1 VRSLLQRLLAV
12 KYYLRSL
19 LVRPRGDIWL
29 FYINRHQTFEGN
41 IRALWNYCNAR
52 GQVQT
57 YLIDYRG
64 EGRPAGVSEAQYVPG
79 DSQREVYLRL
89 RCRYCFISHSQR
101 LALGKFALV
110 PSSRLVNLWHGIP
123 IKAIGNLDERFT
135 ARQFRREFRKS
146 KRIDLFSVA
155 SVLERSIIAGAF
167 VSEAKKVKVFGLP
180 RNDSLGMPH
189 ADLPAAGQQLVMQA
203 RAAKS
208 GRRFIL
214 YAPTFRDYD
223 RDSVGLSKQD
233 LAWLEPLL
241 QNNNALLG
249 IRPHPRDLD
258 LYREL
263 IDSSPHIVDCS
274 QSVYDDVSCLMR
286 EVDLLIS
293 DFSSIWVDYLLLD
306 RPIVFYAWDLQ
317 RYIAS
322 RGFSV
327 PFDRVLP
334 SDFAEDAK
342 QLQNALE
349 QALQGGE
356 PVPERQRWV
365 KGLFHQYQD
374 FNSSAR
380 LYTHLCE
387 WTAAEK

>member
-1 VRSLLQRLLAV
+1 MKAVTQRLLAV
-12 KYYLRSL
+12 KYYFRSL
-19 LVRPRGDIWL
+19 MVRPRPDIWL

-52 GQVQT
+52 GEVQT

-64 EGRPAGVSEAQYVPG
+64 EGRPADVSEAQYVPG
-79 DSQREVYLRL
+79 GSRREIHLRL

-101 LALGKFALV
+101 LALGKFSLV
-110 PSSRLVNLWHGIP
+110 RSSRLVNLWHGIP

-135 ARQFRREFRKS
+135 NHQFHREFRKS
-146 KRIDLFSVA
+146 RRIKLFSVA

-167 VSEAKKVKVFGLP
+167 VSEAKKIKVFGLP
-180 RNDSLGMPH
+180 RNDFLGMPYTE
-189 ADLPAAGQQLVMQA
+189 LPGASQQLVMRA
-203 RAAKS
+203 RSAKA
-208 GRRFIL
+208 GRRFLL

-223 RDSVGLSKQD
+223 RSSVGLGKDD
-233 LAWLEPLL
+233 LHWLEPLL
-241 QNNNALLG
+241 QRHNALLG

-263 IDSSPHIVDCS
+263 IDSSERIVDCS
-274 QSVYDDVSCLMR
+274 QAVYDDVSCLMR

-317 RYIAS
+317 RYMES
-322 RGFSV
+322 RGFAV

-334 SDFAEDAK
+334 SDFSETTEQLQGALEEALREDA
-342 QLQNALE
+342 
-349 QALQGGE
+349 
-356 PVPERQRWV
+356 PVPARQQWV
-365 KGLFHQYQD
+365 KGLFHQYPD
-374 FNSSAR
+374 FGSCAR
-380 LYTHLCE
+380 LYRYLQD
-387 WTAAEK
+387 WTEAET